1 LARIIKKYPNRRLY
15 DTETSAYITLAE
27 IKQFVL
33 EYQIFEV
40 HDARSNEDLTRSILL
55 QIILEEESGG
65 VPMFSA
71 DMLANIIR
79 YYGHS
84 MQGLM
89 GSYLERSI
97 GAFHEAQRKFQEQSS
112 GLMGKVPAFT
122 PDALTKIVQGVS
134 SNMPNMMGEYLEKS
148 ASSVIGMQEELR
160 KQAMQM
166 FSAFPYGASGA
177 SAAGKSS
184 SNSSGNSGNASG
196 DDVAPPDFAKPS
208 GKTAAKPA
216 AKSRSKKATGK

>member
-1 LARIIKKYPNRRLY
+1 VARIIKKYPNRRLY

-33 EYQIFEV
+33 EYQVFEV

-97 GAFHEAQRKFQEQSS
+97 GAFHEAQRKFQEQSN
-112 GLMGKVPAFT
+112 GLMGKVPAFA

-184 SNSSGNSGNASG
+184 NSAPSE
-196 DDVAPPDFAKPS
+196 DDAAPPEFT
-208 GKTAAKPA
+208 KTAARATNKSA
-216 AKSRSKKATGK
+216 SKSRSKKATGK

>member
-1 LARIIKKYPNRRLY
+1 MARVIKKYPNRRLY

-27 IKQFVL
+27 VKQFVL
-33 EYQIFEV
+33 GYEQFV
-40 HDARSNEDLTRSILL
+40 VQDARSGEDLTRSILL

-65 VPMFSA
+65 VPMFSS

-97 GAFHEAQRKFQEQSS
+97 GAFHEAQKKFQEQSS
-112 GLMGKVPAFT
+112 SLYGGTPNFS
-122 PDALTKIVQGVS
+122 PDAWSKL
-134 SNMPNMMGEYLEKS
+134 MPGMGGSMGEFLEKS
-148 ASSVIGMQEELR
+148 ASNVIGMQDELR

-166 FSAFPYGASGA
+166 FASFPYAASGA
-177 SAAGKSS
+177 NAGAGSAGAANGGKQTDAGTPD
-184 SNSSGNSGNASG
+184 SN
-196 DDVAPPDFAKPS
+196 
-208 GKTAAKPA
+208 
-216 AKSRSKKATGK
+216 AKSKPKRGK

>member
-1 LARIIKKYPNRRLY
+1 MARIIKKYPNRRLY

-40 HDARSNEDLTRSILL
+40 HDARTNEDLTRSILL

-97 GAFHEAQRKFQEQSS
+97 GAFHEAQRKFQDQNAGNFGS
-112 GLMGKVPAFT
+112 VPAFT
-122 PDALTKIVQGVS
+122 PEVITKMVQGVS

-160 KQAMQM
+160 KQAVQM
-166 FSAFPYGASGA
+166 FSAFPYGAPKSPNAPSA
-177 SAAGKSS
+177 SSTSSNQEDAPPKAAKPRGKKAAGK
-184 SNSSGNSGNASG
+184 
-196 DDVAPPDFAKPS
+196 
-208 GKTAAKPA
+208 
-216 AKSRSKKATGK
+216 